1 MAQLFGKNYQEVGK
15 SSSPLLLR
23 SNGEI
28 KLQWGNKF
36 IDLIKNGKINT
47 ESKQFIQTIDSS
59 NNIQDNGIYL
69 VTSDNSVWISIEGV
83 KTQISNSEN
92 NYVSFLTKQELTAE
106 QKDIALTN
114 IGLYYD
120 TLDQVNQAQIQAGL
134 IYVKDTN
141 KLYLINEGTITE
153 YQVAASLPSTGK
165 FDELII
171 DNINIQGNIIN
182 GDQLSLTINN
192 IPYIQLQNN
201 SILCNID
208 LIADTIKSS
217 NYNRNSSGY
226 SIYQNSGKSVLDI
239 DSINWRNIDAE
250 LPQAR
255 KSYIKYTILGEFN
268 VVTSVTE
275 KSTDSEDSVNYELNL
290 KYPNTF
296 KEGYILAELET
307 TYNVFLLTTDLT
319 EDDKTYFT
327 LDKSF
332 PESAVL
338 KVTFSDN
345 TEQTYSSNEDNKYEY
360 NKDLNIKSANFIIQ
374 SDSTT
379 YYIDINTASKHLIT
393 PVELQIL
400 NIEDKIITVSADSQ
414 LNNDLLNASQLKI
427 YQARVPQFIQG
438 EGFLALRKWD
448 SINNKY
454 IYHTIIGTYNE
465 SEFGISEDTT
475 PKFGLYSDDIKVTGI
490 SLSGAKFSGSLPEY
504 IEQEP
509 ESVSDS
515 QIPTMGI
522 INKAIKKATDDVGDT
537 NLSLINKNTLP
548 KGSIIMFNNS
558 ENIPDKWHICD
569 GTDGTPNLTDK
580 FIKGGTQL
588 GESSVNLTKYQEPVT
603 DNAEVQ
609 EETNKYIL
617 NTYSLIFIMK
627 MK

>member
-1 MAQLFGKNYQEVGK
+1 MAQLFGKNYQEAGK

-92 NYVSFLTKQELTAE
+92 NYVSFLAKQELTTE

-141 KLYLINEGTITE
+141 KLYLINEGTIAE
-153 YQVAASLPSTGK
+153 YQVAASLPNTGK
-165 FDELII
+165 FDELTI
-171 DNINIQGNIIN
+171 GNITIKNSVIN

-192 IPYIQLQNN
+192 TPYIQLQNN

-400 NIEDKIITVSADSQ
+400 NIEDKIITVAADSQ
-414 LNNDLLNASQLKI
+414 LNNDLLNVSQLKI

-448 SINNKY
+448 STNNKY

-522 INKAIKKATDDVGDT
+522 INKVIKKATDDVGDT
-537 NLSLINKNTLP
+537 NLSLINKNIP
-548 KGSIIMFNNS
+548 KGSIIMFNSS
-558 ENIPDKWHICD
+558 EDIPDKWHICD
-569 GTDGTPNLTDK
+569 GTDGTPNLIDK

-588 GESSVNLTKYQEPVT
+588 EESSVNLTKYQEPVT

>member
-1 MAQLFGKNYQEVGK
+1 MAQLFGKNYQEAGK

-36 IDLIKNGKINT
+36 IDLIKNGKINS
-47 ESKQFIQTIDSS
+47 ESKQFIQTVDSS
-59 NNIQDNGIYL
+59 DNIQDNGIYL
-69 VTSDNSVWISIEGV
+69 VTSDNSVWIYVEGI

-92 NYVSFLTKQELTAE
+92 SCISFLTKQALTTE
-106 QKDIALTN
+106 QRDIALTN

-141 KLYLINEGTITE
+141 KLYLVNEGVVTE
-153 YQVAASLPSTGK
+153 YQVVASLPSTGK
-165 FDELII
+165 FDELTIG
-171 DNINIQGNIIN
+171 NINIQGNVIN

-201 SILCNID
+201 SILCNLD
-208 LIADTIKSS
+208 LIADTIKSF
-217 NYNRNSSGY
+217 NYNKNSSGY

-239 DSINWRNIDAE
+239 DSINWRNIDDE
-250 LPQAR
+250 LPKAI

-268 VVTSVTE
+268 VVTSVTQ
-275 KSTDSEDSVNYELNL
+275 KADSEDSVGYELNL

-307 TYNVFLLTTDLT
+307 TYNVFLLTTDII
-319 EDDKTYFT
+319 EGNKAYFT
-327 LDKSF
+327 LDKPF
-332 PESAVL
+332 PEGAEL
-338 KVTFSDN
+338 KVVFSNN
-345 TEQTYSSNEDNKYEY
+345 TEKNYSSNEDNKYEY
-360 NKDLNIKSANFIIQ
+360 NKDLTIKSANFIIQ
-374 SDSTT
+374 STSVT
-379 YYIDINTASKHLIT
+379 YYVDINTAGKHLIT

-400 NIEDKIITVSADSQ
+400 NIEDKIITVSADLQ
-414 LNNDLLNASQLKI
+414 LGNDLLNTSQLKI

-465 SEFGISEDTT
+465 SEFEISEDTT

-522 INKAIKKATDDVGDT
+522 INKAIKKATEDAGDT

-548 KGSIIMFNNS
+548 KGSIIMFNSS

-603 DNAEVQ
+603 DNTQ
-609 EETNKYIL
+609 EETNKYVL